1 MVAQLP
7 VSAPVTTAS
16 TNATPL
22 RTRMSGAAR
31 VCTRVRQSGAGSH
44 ARGSRGSEMRLLD
57 HIARST
63 APHLVCLPRV
73 FSPCDFAQ
81 QVADCPLRYVL
92 SDRLVRMCI
101 ELACSQGDELSG
113 CLDLVRLPA
122 SRHIWIEWNDL
133 TWQPDGWA
141 RVAVGRVARRVLVR
155 GALVSVGAN
164 RRSASVRT
172 FLLPKGM
179 SPTPVVV
186 PMTTLLELG
195 NGNAASPPDLVHA
208 PTDEVLEASLP
219 QGVRRVLD
227 HARFRLD
234 PNCADHYR
242 SLSRS
247 PKILEQLTQADLGQ
261 VALDVPILIALFLLL
276 SLRANLPCMPVN
288 VRTRPQNS
296 RPSGFIELSAPLFL
310 AAPRLADS
318 AMPECRSLAFDHV
331 PGDIQRRKDIVFWRR
346 NNWSAHVRLGQGSKN
361 CTPVVWSAAPSDT
374 PQRSTLSLVRAFCD
388 RFLIAGDGGAVTE
401 LLAED
406 FAFRGVPGVDMRG
419 RQAFCAYVQ
428 TVRSA
433 LDGYRCEILDCVTQ
447 GTKAFAKLRFSGAHV
462 GLFRGFPP
470 TGKPVHW
477 VVAAL
482 FNTHTS
488 LIDEMRV
495 VGDFISSDA
504 TPQNSAPQTLGD
516 K

>member
-7 VSAPVTTAS
+7 VSAPVITAS
-16 TNATPL
+16 TNAAPL
-22 RTRMSGAAR
+22 RTRVPDAAR
-31 VCTRVRQSGAGSH
+31 VRTRVRQSGAGSH
-44 ARGSRGSEMRLLD
+44 VRGSRGSEMRLLD

-92 SDRLVRMCI
+92 SDRLVRICI
-101 ELACSQGDELSG
+101 ELACSRGDELSG
-113 CLDLVRLPA
+113 CLDLARFPA

-133 TWQPDGWA
+133 TCQLDSRA
-141 RVAVGRVARRVLVR
+141 QVAVGRTPGRVRAR

-164 RRSASVRT
+164 LRSASVRS
-172 FLLPKGM
+172 FLLPKGA

-195 NGNAASPPDLVHA
+195 NGHSASPPDLLHA
-208 PTDEVLEASLP
+208 PTIEAPETSLP
-219 QGVRRVLD
+219 QLKRLLD
-227 HARFRLD
+227 HTRFRLD

-242 SLSRS
+242 SFSRS
-247 PKILEQLTQADLGQ
+247 PKMIEQLTQADLEQ
-261 VALDVPILIALFLLL
+261 AALDVSILLGLSLLL

-288 VRTRPQNS
+288 GRTLSQKS
-296 RPSGFIELSAPLFL
+296 QLYGFIELSAPLFL
-310 AAPRLADS
+310 AAPRLAGS
-318 AMPECRSLAFDHV
+318 TVPECGSLGFDHM
-331 PGDIQRRKDIVFWRR
+331 PGDIQRRKDTVFWRR
-346 NNWSAHVRLGQGSKN
+346 NNWSAHVRLGQASKN
-361 CTPVVWSAAPSDT
+361 CTPVWSVAPSCA

-388 RFLIAGDGGAVTE
+388 RFLIAGDDDAVTE

-428 TVRSA
+428 ALRSA
-433 LDGYRCEILDCVTQ
+433 LAGYRCEILHCVSQ

-482 FNTHTS
+482 FNTHAS

-504 TPQNSAPQTLGD
+504 RPQNDSPQTLGD
-516 K
+516 E